1 MSAVIARR
9 DDHSFALTTSF
20 VILWCTGYP
29 AGKIGLEHAAPFT
42 LLVLRFGVAAA
53 LYTALYFA
61 MARQRWPSWRE
72 SRHSIA
78 TGFLSLALQFGG
90 VYLGIALGAS
100 AGLAALII
108 GTMPIVTALFGRM
121 IGEPVRILQWIGI
134 ALGFVGVG
142 LVVGDRLTGGAVPLG
157 AYVALIVG
165 LIGVSAGTLYQKRF
179 GSTIDL
185 RAGLALQ
192 HLCATI
198 VLLPFAL
205 YEGFRFDGSPAFYA
219 SLGWLILINSLGGIA
234 LLFLLIRRGA
244 ATRVAALF
252 FLMPPVTAV
261 MNYFVLDEHFTM
273 LKIAGFALAAVGVFI
288 GTRNPPAKNA

>member
-1 MSAVIARR
+1 ML
-9 DDHSFALTTSF
+9 LTASF

-29 AGKIGLEHAAPFT
+29 AGKIALDHAAPFT

-53 LYTALYFA
+53 LYAALYFA
-61 MARQRWPSWRE
+61 FARQRWPSWKQ

-108 GTMPIVTALFGRM
+108 GTMPIVTALFGRL
-121 IGEPVRILQWIGI
+121 IGEPVSLVQWIGI
-134 ALGFVGVG
+134 AMGFVGVG
-142 LVVGDRLTGGAVPLG
+142 LVVSDKLTAGAVPIG
-157 AYVALIVG
+157 AYVALFVG

-179 GSTIDL
+179 ASTIDL

-192 HLCATI
+192 HLCATF

-205 YEGFRFDGSPAFYA
+205 FEGFRFDSAPAFYE
-219 SLGWLILINSLGGIA
+219 SLGWLIVVNSLGGIA
-234 LLFLLIRRGA
+234 LLFMLIRRGA

-261 MNYFVLDEHFTM
+261 MNYFVLAERFTA
-273 LKIAGFALAAVGVFI
+273 LKIAGFALAALGVFI
-288 GTRNPPAKNA
+288 GTRNSSAKSA